1 MFDLLTTSEAEHAA
15 DHGWELRPVYDL
27 GKTRWALE
35 VLPIDHPDT
44 SAVAAQMTVYSLAQH
59 GDAVAIKALQLVVR
73 SHQPAPSAKKGKKK

>member
-15 DHGWELRPVYDL
+15 DHGWGLCPVYDL

-35 VLPIDHPDT
+35 VLPIDHPNT
-44 SAVAAQMTVYSLAQH
+44 SAVSAQMAVYSLAQH

-73 SHQPAPSAKKGKKK
+73 SHQPPVKKARKK